1 MIIICDADEVIVNM
15 MPQLIKEYNEKYQ
28 SDIEIEDVTQ
38 WQLPAD
44 MKEVY
49 KEYRFFYDLKPVEG
63 AIEGIRQLIKWGHD
77 VVIATN
83 HSNDEQ
89 IAKEKVEWF
98 NRCLP
103 EVANNIMMG
112 HRKDLLQGDVI
123 IDDNAEYLLNSPCGI
138 KICMDRPWNREL
150 EKAQVAEVTTHGDDE
165 QTFVKWVGDI
175 DYRVYNWQGI
185 LDLFAGGACKIW

>member
-1 MIIICDADEVIVNM
+1 MIIICDADEIIVNM
-15 MPQLIKEYNEKYQ
+15 MPQLLEEYNAKYQ

-49 KEYRFFYDLKPVEG
+49 SEHHFFYDLKPVEG
-63 AIEGIRQLIKWGHD
+63 AIDGIKQLLAWGHD
-77 VVIATN
+77 VVVATN

-98 NRCLP
+98 NRYLP
-103 EVANNIMMG
+103 EVAKNMMIG

-123 IDDNAEYLLNSPCGI
+123 IDDNADYLINSPCPI

-150 EKAQVAEVTTHGDDE
+150 ISNAVECGRYECVSGGVAHD
-165 QTFVKWVGDI
+165 F
-175 DYRVYNWQGI
+175 YRVSDWQQI

>member
-1 MIIICDADEVIVNM
+1 MIIICDADEIIVNM
-15 MPQLIKEYNEKYQ
+15 MPQLLEEYNAKYQ

-49 KEYRFFYDLKPVEG
+49 SEHHFFYDLKPVEG
-63 AIEGIRQLIKWGHD
+63 AIDGIKQLLAWGHD
-77 VVIATN
+77 VVVATN

-98 NRCLP
+98 NRYLP
-103 EVANNIMMG
+103 EVAKNMMIG

-123 IDDNAEYLLNSPCGI
+123 IDDNADYLINSPCPI
-138 KICMDRPWNREL
+138 KICMDRPWNRDFMVRGKHALGESNIML
-150 EKAQVAEVTTHGDDE
+150 KWFGASDNFYSVT
-165 QTFVKWVGDI
+165 
-175 DYRVYNWQGI
+175 NWQQI